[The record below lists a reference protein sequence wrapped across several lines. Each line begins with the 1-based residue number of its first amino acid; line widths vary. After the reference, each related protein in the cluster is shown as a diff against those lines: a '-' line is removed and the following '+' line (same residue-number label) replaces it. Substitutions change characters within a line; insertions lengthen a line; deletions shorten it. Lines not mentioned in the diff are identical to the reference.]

1 MKAAIHNLGCK
12 VNSYE
17 AESMREQLLANGYE
31 MVDFADKA
39 DVYIINTCS
48 VTNIADRKSR
58 QMLHRAKK
66 LNPEAVVVAAGC
78 YVQEVGEELLKDE
91 SVDIIL
97 GNNRKSNLVES
108 LNDYFKDKNNNANFV
123 EIGEEKFFE
132 ETPVETTDENIRVN
146 VKVQD
151 GCNNF
156 CTYCIIPYTRGRIR
170 SRGIAEIV
178 KEVKGLA
185 DKGYKEIVINGI
197 NLSSY
202 GLDAVFG
209 KGDSIDENIKESD
222 VKPEIKEQL
231 TLIRLLEELNDIPGI
246 ERIRMSS
253 LEPRVISSDFV
264 ERLSKLKKICPHF
277 HLSMQSGCDET
288 LKRMNRH
295 YTSDEYY
302 EACLRLRKVFPNA
315 AITTDVIVGFP
326 GETEEEFEKTYNFC
340 KKVSFADLHVF
351 KYSKRK
357 GTKAADMPNQLT
369 EKQKHERSERL
380 IKLGKEMSE
389 DFKKSFLG
397 KEAEVLFEE
406 KCMIGET
413 EYYVG
418 HSREYLKVCVKS
430 DKNLVGENV
439 KLLIEGPLNEEIL
452 LARM

>member
-17 AESMREQLLANGYE
+17 AESMREQLINNGYK
-31 MVDFADKA
+31 MVDFSEKA
-39 DVYIINTCS
+39 DVYIVNTCS

-78 YVQEVGEELLKDE
+78 YVQEVGDELLRDNA
-91 SVDIIL
+91 VDIIL
-97 GNNRKSNLVES
+97 GNNKKSNLVET
-108 LNDYFKDKNNNANFV
+108 LADYFKDQSKNANFV
-123 EIGEEKFFE
+123 DIGEEKLFE

-170 SRGIAEIV
+170 SRSISEIE

-185 DKGYKEIVINGI
+185 KKGYKEIVINGI

-202 GLDAVFG
+202 GLD
-209 KGDSIDENIKESD
+209 KTETSSSDEKIS
-222 VKPEIKEQL
+222 
-231 TLIRLLEELNDIPGI
+231 LIELLEKLNEIPGI

-264 ERLSKLKKICPHF
+264 ERLKKLEKICHHF

-302 EACLRLRKVFPNA
+302 EACLRLRKAFDDA

-326 GETEEEFEKTYNFC
+326 GETEEEFEKSYDFC
-340 KKVSFADLHVF
+340 KKVGFADLHVF

-369 EKQKHERSERL
+369 EKQKHERSEKL

-389 DFKKSFLG
+389 AFRNKFLG
-397 KEAEVLFEE
+397 EEVEVLFEE
-406 KCMIGET
+406 KCILSGE
-413 EYYVG
+413 EYYIG
-418 HSREYLKVCVKS
+418 HTRQYLKVCAKS
-430 DKNLVGENV
+430 DENLVGKNMKV
-439 KLLIEGPLNEEIL
+439 LIDKPLESEIL
-452 LARM
+452 LARI

>member
-17 AESMREQLLANGYE
+17 AESMREQLINNGYE
-31 MVDFADKA
+31 MVDFSEKA
-39 DVYIINTCS
+39 DVYIVNTCS

-66 LNPEAVVVAAGC
+66 LNPDAVVVAAGC
-78 YVQEVGEELLKDE
+78 YVQEVGDELLRDNA
-91 SVDIIL
+91 VDIIL
-97 GNNRKSNLVES
+97 GNNKKSNLVET
-108 LNDYFKDKNNNANFV
+108 LADYFKDQSKNANFV
-123 EIGEEKFFE
+123 DIGEEKLFE

-170 SRGIAEIV
+170 SRSISEIQ
-178 KEVKGLA
+178 KEVTGLA
-185 DKGYKEIVINGI
+185 GKGYKEIVINGI

-202 GLDAVFG
+202 GLD
-209 KGDSIDENIKESD
+209 KTETSSSDEKIS
-222 VKPEIKEQL
+222 
-231 TLIRLLEELNDIPGI
+231 LIELLEKLNEIPGI

-253 LEPRVISSDFV
+253 LEPRVISYGFV
-264 ERLSKLKKICPHF
+264 ERLKKLGKICHHF

-295 YTSDEYY
+295 YTSDEYF
-302 EACLRLRKVFPNA
+302 EACLRLRKAFDDA

-326 GETEEEFEKTYNFC
+326 GETEEEFEKSYDFC
-340 KKVSFADLHVF
+340 KKVGFADLHVF

-369 EKQKHERSERL
+369 EKRKHERSEKL
-380 IKLGKEMSE
+380 IKLGKDMSE
-389 DFKKSFLG
+389 AFRNKFLG
-397 KEAEVLFEE
+397 EEAEVLFEE
-406 KCMIGET
+406 KCLLSGE
-413 EYYVG
+413 EYYIG
-418 HSREYLKVCVKS
+418 HTRQYLKVCVKS
-430 DKNLVGENV
+430 DENLVGKNMKV
-439 KLLIEGPLNEEIL
+439 LIDKPLESEIL
-452 LARM
+452 LARI

>member
-17 AESMREQLLANGYE
+17 AESMREQLINNGYE
-31 MVDFADKA
+31 MVDFSEKA
-39 DVYIINTCS
+39 DVYIVNTCS

-78 YVQEVGEELLKDE
+78 YVQEVGDELLRDNA
-91 SVDIIL
+91 VDIIL
-97 GNNRKSNLVES
+97 GNNKKSNLAET
-108 LNDYFKDKNNNANFV
+108 LADYFKDQSKNANFV
-123 EIGEEKFFE
+123 DIGEEKLFE

-170 SRGIAEIV
+170 SRSISEIQ

-185 DKGYKEIVINGI
+185 KKGYKEIVINGI

-202 GLDAVFG
+202 GLD
-209 KGDSIDENIKESD
+209 KTETSSSDEKIS
-222 VKPEIKEQL
+222 
-231 TLIRLLEELNDIPGI
+231 LIELLEKLNEIPGI

-264 ERLSKLKKICPHF
+264 ERLKKLEKICHHF

-295 YTSDEYY
+295 YTSDEYF
-302 EACLRLRKVFPNA
+302 EACLRLRNAFDDA

-326 GETEEEFEKTYNFC
+326 GETEEEFEKSYDFC
-340 KKVSFADLHVF
+340 KKVGFADLHVF

-369 EKQKHERSERL
+369 EKQKHERSEKL

-389 DFKKSFLG
+389 AFRNKFLG
-397 KEAEVLFEE
+397 EEAEVLFEE
-406 KCMIGET
+406 KCILSGE
-413 EYYVG
+413 EYYIG
-418 HSREYLKVCVKS
+418 HTRQYLKVCVKS
-430 DKNLVGENV
+430 DENLVGKNMKV
-439 KLLIEGPLNEEIL
+439 LIDKPLESEIL
-452 LARM
+452 LARI

>member
-17 AESMREQLLANGYE
+17 AESMREQLINNGYE
-31 MVDFADKA
+31 MVDFSEKA
-39 DVYIINTCS
+39 DVYIVNTCS

-66 LNPEAVVVAAGC
+66 LNPDAVVVAAGC
-78 YVQEVGEELLKDE
+78 YVQEVGDELLRDNA
-91 SVDIIL
+91 VDIIL
-97 GNNRKSNLVES
+97 GNNKKSNLAET
-108 LNDYFKDKNNNANFV
+108 LADYFKDQSKNANFV
-123 EIGEEKFFE
+123 DIGEEKLFE

-170 SRGIAEIV
+170 SRSISEIQ
-178 KEVKGLA
+178 KEVTGLA
-185 DKGYKEIVINGI
+185 GKGYKEIVINGI

-202 GLDAVFG
+202 GLD
-209 KGDSIDENIKESD
+209 KTETSSSDEKIS
-222 VKPEIKEQL
+222 
-231 TLIRLLEELNDIPGI
+231 LIELLEKLNEIPGI

-264 ERLSKLKKICPHF
+264 ERLKKLEKICHHF

-295 YTSDEYY
+295 YTSDEYF
-302 EACLRLRKVFPNA
+302 EACLRLRNAFDDA

-326 GETEEEFEKTYNFC
+326 GETEEEFEKSYDFC
-340 KKVSFADLHVF
+340 KKVGFADLHVF

-369 EKQKHERSERL
+369 EKQKHERSEKL

-389 DFKKSFLG
+389 AFRNKFLG
-397 KEAEVLFEE
+397 EETEVLFEE
-406 KCMIGET
+406 KCILSGE
-413 EYYVG
+413 EYYIG
-418 HSREYLKVCVKS
+418 HTRQYLKVCVKS
-430 DKNLVGENV
+430 DENLVGKNMKV
-439 KLLIEGPLNEEIL
+439 LIDKPLESEIL
-452 LARM
+452 LARI

>member
-17 AESMREQLLANGYE
+17 AESMREQLINNGYE
-31 MVDFADKA
+31 MVDFSEKA
-39 DVYIINTCS
+39 DVYIVNTCS

-66 LNPEAVVVAAGC
+66 LNPDAVVVAAGC
-78 YVQEVGEELLKDE
+78 YVQEVGDELLRDNA
-91 SVDIIL
+91 VDIIL
-97 GNNRKSNLVES
+97 GNNKKSNLAET
-108 LNDYFKDKNNNANFV
+108 LADYFKDQSKNANFV
-123 EIGEEKFFE
+123 DIGEEKLFE

-170 SRGIAEIV
+170 SRSISEIQ
-178 KEVKGLA
+178 KEVTGLA

-202 GLDAVFG
+202 GLDLISGA
-209 KGDSIDENIKESD
+209 DSSNSHMSTKKQDSNKNKSD
-222 VKPEIKEQL
+222 V
-231 TLIRLLEELNDIPGI
+231 TLIELLEKLNEIDGI

-253 LEPRVISSDFV
+253 LEPRVISFDFV
-264 ERLSKLKKICPHF
+264 ERLKKLEKICHHF

-295 YTSDEYY
+295 YTSDEYF
-302 EACLRLRKVFPNA
+302 EACLRLRKAFDDA

-326 GETEEEFEKTYNFC
+326 GETEEEFEKSYDFC
-340 KKVSFADLHVF
+340 QKVGFADLHVF

-369 EKQKHERSERL
+369 EKQKHERSEKL

-389 DFKKSFLG
+389 AFRNKFLG
-397 KEAEVLFEE
+397 EEAEVLFEE
-406 KCMIGET
+406 KCLLSGE
-413 EYYVG
+413 EYYIG
-418 HSREYLKVCVKS
+418 HTRQYLKVCAKS
-430 DKNLVGENV
+430 DENLVGKNMKV
-439 KLLIEGPLNEEIL
+439 LIDKPLESEIL
-452 LARM
+452 LARI

>member
-17 AESMREQLLANGYE
+17 AESMREQLINNGYE
-31 MVDFADKA
+31 MVDFSEKA
-39 DVYIINTCS
+39 DVYIVNTCS

-78 YVQEVGEELLKDE
+78 YVQEVGDELLRDNA
-91 SVDIIL
+91 VDIIL
-97 GNNRKSNLVES
+97 GNNKKSNLAET
-108 LNDYFKDKNNNANFV
+108 LADYFKDQSKNANFV
-123 EIGEEKFFE
+123 DIGEEKLFE

-170 SRGIAEIV
+170 SRSISEIQ

-185 DKGYKEIVINGI
+185 KKGYKEIVINGI

-202 GLDAVFG
+202 GLD
-209 KGDSIDENIKESD
+209 KTETSSSDEKIS
-222 VKPEIKEQL
+222 
-231 TLIRLLEELNDIPGI
+231 LIELLEKLNEIPGI

-264 ERLSKLKKICPHF
+264 ERLKKLEKICHHF

-295 YTSDEYY
+295 YTSDEYF
-302 EACLRLRKVFPNA
+302 EACLRLRNAFDDA

-326 GETEEEFEKTYNFC
+326 GETEDEFEKSYDFC
-340 KKVSFADLHVF
+340 KKVGFADLHVF

-369 EKQKHERSERL
+369 EKQKHERSEKL

-389 DFKKSFLG
+389 AFRNKFLG
-397 KEAEVLFEE
+397 EEAEVLFEE
-406 KCMIGET
+406 KCILSGE
-413 EYYVG
+413 EYYIG
-418 HSREYLKVCVKS
+418 HTRQYLKVCVKS
-430 DKNLVGENV
+430 DENLVGKNMKV
-439 KLLIEGPLNEEIL
+439 LIDKPLESEIL
-452 LARM
+452 LARI

>member
-17 AESMREQLLANGYE
+17 AESMREQLINNGYE
-31 MVDFADKA
+31 MVDFSEKA
-39 DVYIINTCS
+39 DVYIVNTCS

-78 YVQEVGEELLKDE
+78 YVQEVGDELLRDNA
-91 SVDIIL
+91 VDIIL
-97 GNNRKSNLVES
+97 GNNKKSNLAET
-108 LNDYFKDKNNNANFV
+108 LADYFKDQSKNANFV
-123 EIGEEKFFE
+123 DIGEEKLFE

-170 SRGIAEIV
+170 SRSISEIQ

-185 DKGYKEIVINGI
+185 KKGYKEIVINGI

-202 GLDAVFG
+202 GLD
-209 KGDSIDENIKESD
+209 KTETSSSDEKIS
-222 VKPEIKEQL
+222 
-231 TLIRLLEELNDIPGI
+231 LIELLEKLNEIPGI

-264 ERLSKLKKICPHF
+264 ERLKKLEKICHHF

-295 YTSDEYY
+295 YTSDEYF
-302 EACLRLRKVFPNA
+302 EACLRLRNAFDDA

-326 GETEEEFEKTYNFC
+326 GETEEEFEKSYDFC
-340 KKVSFADLHVF
+340 KKVGFADLHVF

-369 EKQKHERSERL
+369 EKQKHERSEKL

-389 DFKKSFLG
+389 AFRNKFLG
-397 KEAEVLFEE
+397 EETEVLFEE
-406 KCMIGET
+406 KCILSGE
-413 EYYVG
+413 EYYIG
-418 HSREYLKVCVKS
+418 HTRQYLKVCVKS
-430 DKNLVGENV
+430 DENLVGKNMKV
-439 KLLIEGPLNEEIL
+439 LIDKPLESEIL
-452 LARM
+452 LARI

>member
-17 AESMREQLLANGYE
+17 AESMREQLMNNGYE
-31 MVDFADKA
+31 IVDFSEMA
-39 DVYIINTCS
+39 DVYIVNTCS

-66 LNPEAVVVAAGC
+66 LNPDAVVVAAGC
-78 YVQEVGEELLKDE
+78 YVQEVGDELLRDNA
-91 SVDIIL
+91 VDIIL
-97 GNNRKSNLVES
+97 GNNKKSNLAET
-108 LNDYFKDKNNNANFV
+108 LADYFKDQSKNANFV
-123 EIGEEKFFE
+123 DIGEEKLFE

-170 SRGIAEIV
+170 SRSISEIQ
-178 KEVKGLA
+178 KEVTGLA
-185 DKGYKEIVINGI
+185 GKGYKEIVINGI

-202 GLDAVFG
+202 GLD
-209 KGDSIDENIKESD
+209 KTETSSSDEKIS
-222 VKPEIKEQL
+222 
-231 TLIRLLEELNDIPGI
+231 LIELLEKLNEIPGI

-253 LEPRVISSDFV
+253 LEPRVISFDFV
-264 ERLSKLKKICPHF
+264 ERLKKLEKICHHF

-295 YTSDEYY
+295 YTSGEYY
-302 EACLRLRKVFPNA
+302 EACLRLRKAFDDA

-326 GETEEEFEKTYNFC
+326 GETEEEFEKSYDFC
-340 KKVSFADLHVF
+340 KKVGFADLHVF

-369 EKQKHERSERL
+369 EKQKHERSEKL
-380 IKLGKEMSE
+380 IKLGKEMSQA
-389 DFKKSFLG
+389 FRNKFLG
-397 KEAEVLFEE
+397 EEAEVLFEE
-406 KCMIGET
+406 KCILSGE
-413 EYYVG
+413 EYYIG
-418 HSREYLKVCVKS
+418 HTRQYLKVCVKS
-430 DKNLVGENV
+430 DENLVGKNMKV
-439 KLLIEGPLNEEIL
+439 LIDKPLESEIL
-452 LARM
+452 LARI